1 MLDKKNTKKKYTQ
14 LIEAIEE
21 HDFGKFVSLL
31 QENICL
37 KTFCYKTYCDNALS
51 VAADEAFEIKSLK
64 YVKTLLDYGADVNE
78 AVDLCAKGELCNT
91 VLNHIAGNDY
101 IKLTRLLLSY
111 GADVNIPDEENTTPL
126 FEAMRSNDFKTAK
139 LFIEFGA
146 YATINK
152 NSVGVPCFCTVLGSC
167 STDSAKAKLL
177 IENGADTSVKDIDDM
192 IALEIMERRKLTIE
206 NHEEY
211 LTLKSLLN
219 PNNPPYLKLGE
230 SEEDKYIIYENR
242 KTEDDIYEIHLLTDK
257 QKHPDKKY
265 LYADNKI
272 DAFVY
277 WCYTKSLLN
286 DPAMEAIGKY
296 VSLVGADR
304 YTHLSN
310 LVKDLT
316 GGKLTV
322 DYFNEAG
329 KAFATH
335 YLTVT
340 HWWYNLH
347 TDFNRLYQEE
357 GIKLPRAIQSQE
369 EFDTLMKLLD
379 IRYEQYQSGQH
390 FNANQNKAEIEA
402 LIEGKEPPKREV
414 DLSALPGDDTNEI
427 LPEDFMK

>member
-1 MLDKKNTKKKYTQ
+1 MIATLDQTLHDKNIRRLKELIDSDLSIIDVNEEEYQDDVLSKTIRQTQ
-14 LIEAIEE
+14 SLEIVKLLLEYGADPAFVNSDGRAALSEAIAINRK
-21 HDFGKFVSLL
+21 DIAALL
-31 QENICL
+31 LE
-37 KTFCYKTYCDNALS
+37 FSANANMSTPHPYTLFFIQDQAL
-51 VAADEAFEIKSLK
+51 VHADIDMIEL
-64 YVKTLLDYGADVNE
+64 LLDYGADVFVQLNLDELIDDAKDLSEYIWLNE
-78 AVDLCAKGELCNT
+78 NDLNNMEYLRKNRHQIE
-91 VLNHIAGNDY
+91 
-101 IKLTRLLLSY
+101 KLLY
-111 GADVNIPDEENTTPL
+111 
-126 FEAMRSNDFKTAK
+126 AK
-139 LFIEFGA
+139 LQPF
-146 YATINK
+146 
-152 NSVGVPCFCTVLGSC
+152 
-167 STDSAKAKLL
+167 
-177 IENGADTSVKDIDDM
+177 
-192 IALEIMERRKLTIE
+192 
-206 NHEEY
+206 
-211 LTLKSLLN
+211 
-219 PNNPPYLKLGE
+219 LKLNGHR
-230 SEEDKYIIYENR
+230 YIIYEN
-242 KTEDDIYEIHLLTDK
+242 KETDEDVFIHLFTDK

-329 KAFATH
+329 KDFATH

-379 IRYEQYQSGQH
+379 IRYEQYQSGKH
-390 FNANQNKAEIEA
+390 FNANQNKAELEA
-402 LIEGKEPPKREV
+402 LIEDKEPPKREV
-414 DLSALPGDDTNEI
+414 DLSALLGENTNEI
-427 LPEDFMK
+427 LPEDFMS